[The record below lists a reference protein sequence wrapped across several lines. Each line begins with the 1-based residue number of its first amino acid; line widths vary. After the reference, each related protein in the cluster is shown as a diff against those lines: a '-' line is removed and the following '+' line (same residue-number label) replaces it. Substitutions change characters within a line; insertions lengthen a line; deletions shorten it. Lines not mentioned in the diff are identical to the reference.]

1 MKIKVI
7 IVDDESH
14 ARSLLKGYCEHYFS
28 ELIEVLD
35 ECNSVATAVRSIK
48 INQPDL
54 VFLDIQMPNEDGFEL
69 LKYFQ
74 QPSFEVIFTT
84 AHKEY
89 AVQAIKN
96 SALDYLLK
104 PLNPD
109 DFKIAISRFEAKRNI
124 KISIDRFQLLT
135 ENINNQFSD
144 KQRIVF
150 PTKHG
155 FEVIQASSIV
165 YCKSEGSYT
174 WVFTIEKEYF
184 ITKSLKEVS
193 EILLEPNFIRVHKSY
208 LGNRNYIKAFKSEI
222 FKLEMSNGAEVPV
235 SEVYF
240 TKKKL
245 IDAITN

>member
-1 MKIKVI
+1 MKIKVV
-7 IVDDESH
+7 IVDDESR
-14 ARSLLKGYCEHYFS
+14 ARSVLRGFCDLYFS
-28 ELIEVLD
+28 DFIEVVD
-35 ECNSVATAVRSIK
+35 DCNSVATAVCSIK
-48 INQPDL
+48 ANQPDL

-69 LKYFQ
+69 IKYFP
-74 QPSFEVIFTT
+74 QPNFEIIFTT

-89 AVQAIKN
+89 AIQAIKN

-109 DFKIAISRFEAKRNI
+109 DFKIAISRFETKKNI

-150 PTKHG
+150 PTKQG

-165 YCKSEGSYT
+165 FCKSDGSYT
-174 WVFTIEKEYF
+174 RVFTIDKEYL

-193 EILLEPNFIRVHKSY
+193 QTLQEPNFIRVHKSY
-208 LGNRNYIKAFKSEI
+208 LVNRNYIKGYKSDDN
-222 FKLEMSNGAEVPV
+222 KLEMSNSAEVPV
-235 SEVYF
+235 SELNF